1 MSCGCENNKKVKT
14 VKIGDVAIDNL
25 ASLPDY
31 ILAVRAV
38 EEEATGEIKDAIVRV
53 PSETLFPN
61 ASQDNVVGEAINN
74 LAIEVPERQVRAGY
88 IKNEVG
94 MNTMQYAGTD
104 HPAIFLMLGL
114 HTDNIM
120 RIQNAGF
127 VNIPGGHDYIV
138 DTQYY
143 LGENG
148 EPVTD
153 GTITGQPLFVPIS
166 NTKLAVTLDVSR
178 WAINVFPDPTIH

>member
-1 MSCGCENNKKVKT
+1 MSCGCNDNKVKT
-14 VKIGDVAIDNL
+14 VKVGDVAIDNL

-31 ILAVRAV
+31 ILAVRSV
-38 EEEATGEIKDAIVRV
+38 EDEATGEIKNAIVRV
-53 PSETLFPN
+53 PSDTLFPN

-74 LAIEVPERQVRAGY
+74 LAITVPDNQVRAGY
-88 IKNEVG
+88 IRNEVG
-94 MNTMQYAGTD
+94 MNTMQYAGPD
-104 HPAIFLMLGL
+104 HKAIFLMLGL

-127 VNIPGGHDYIV
+127 VNLPAGHNYIIDADYW
-138 DTQYY
+138 

-153 GTITGQPLFVPIS
+153 PTVTGQHLFTPIS
-166 NTKLAVTLDVSR
+166 NTKLAIDFYQRDMS
-178 WAINVFPDPTIH
+178 A

>member
-1 MSCGCENNKKVKT
+1 MSCGCENNKVKT
-14 VKIGDVAIDNL
+14 VKIADVAVDTLN
-25 ASLPDY
+25 SLPDY
-31 ILAVRAV
+31 ILAERDVLD
-38 EEEATGEIKDAIVRV
+38 ESTGETKRTLVRE
-53 PSETLFPN
+53 PADKLFPN
-61 ASQDNVVGEAINN
+61 ANNDNVTGEAINN
-74 LAIEVPERQVRAGY
+74 LAITVPAGQVRAGY

-114 HTDNIM
+114 HTDGVM
-120 RIQNAGF
+120 RIQNSGF
-127 VNIPGGHDYIV
+127 VVIPEKHSYIV

-143 LGENG
+143 LGTNG

-166 NTKLAVTLDVSR
+166 DTKLAIDLDVSR
-178 WAINVFPDPTIH
+178 WSRPTQPDPTIH